1 MTDRAPRLRLGIVV
15 TFVAGLATLL
25 LYVGFLALTLADP
38 EGGESRMANAFASLA
53 WMAALWGML
62 LVLLVADRISATA
75 KSWTTPLAFV
85 LVPIAAIASLFA
97 TDYPSNQWCEL
108 SLAALP
114 LVVGVYLVLGR
125 LPSLPTTARIGR
137 TAMLLLMAGL
147 SVYPIEKFVS

>member
-1 MTDRAPRLRLGIVV
+1 MTEQAPRLRLRLVV
-15 TFVAGLATLL
+15 TIVAGLVTLL

-38 EGGESRMANAFASLA
+38 EGGESRMANAFAALA

-62 LVLLVADRISATA
+62 LVLLVADRITTTA
-75 KSWTTPLAFV
+75 KSWTAPLAFL

-97 TDYPSNQWCEL
+97 TDYPSNRWCQL

-114 LVVGVYLVLGR
+114 LVVGIYLLLGR

-137 TAMLLLMAGL
+137 AAMLLLMAAL
-147 SVYPIEKFVS
+147 SVYPIKIFAS